1 MHVYSSLVGFFLTHV
16 FRKLKEMVR
25 CISHHS
31 SSHRCLICWGNPRRY
46 SSCLAHRE
54 TTASTSAPHPLR
66 SRQTFLPSPRQCRR
80 CLYIWVKCLQT
91 RFTYTYIRKNAGV
104 FKCRYMQL
112 LCNQKSESWG
122 SFYRNTTVS
131 WQHICNAVWRCI
143 FQPNLQRPHVVFP
156 L

>member
-1 MHVYSSLVGFFLTHV
+1 
-16 FRKLKEMVR
+16 MVR
-25 CISHHS
+25 CISCHS
-31 SSHRCLICWGNPRRY
+31 SGHRCLICWDNPRRY

-66 SRQTFLPSPRQCRR
+66 SRQTFLPSLRQCRR
-80 CLYIWVKCLQT
+80 CIYIWVKCLQT

-131 WQHICNAVWRCI
+131 WQHNTFIVQFWKCN
-143 FQPNLQRPHVVFP
+143 FKPNRLGTYVLLLLNITFKATHETQRLTKIV
-156 L
+156 